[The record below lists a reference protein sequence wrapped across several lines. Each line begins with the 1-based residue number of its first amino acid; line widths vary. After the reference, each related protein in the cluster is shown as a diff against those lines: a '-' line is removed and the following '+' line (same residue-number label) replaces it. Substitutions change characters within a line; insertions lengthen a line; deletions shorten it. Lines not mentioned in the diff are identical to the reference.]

1 MCVSLLLLLLL
12 SNCACQKPYNAMH
25 ARMRER
31 DIHTQRERE
40 SETDRQRER
49 EREKKREREM
59 LPDTGG
65 ALGVDA
71 PHIIAQLGSGVWR
84 YVYI

>member
-1 MCVSLLLLLLL
+1 MCVSLLFLLLL

-40 SETDRQRER
+40 IETDRER
-49 EREKKREREM
+49 ERKSEREM

-71 PHIIAQLGSGVWR
+71 PHIIAQLRSRVWR
-84 YVYI
+84 YVCV